1 MKKLLALTMLVAG
14 VAVISP
20 AQTPPPT
27 EYTIQLSQS
36 KLTVKPGETKSVVLA
51 LNRSKRFS
59 GYKAQLAITSVLPTG
74 LNARFD
80 PAEGRINSSTIY
92 LEASNELKPGQYQLT
107 VRCDLGRKLK
117 ATVLTVVVAEN
128 TSEVATN

>member
-1 MKKLLALTMLVAG
+1 MKKLLALMAL
-14 VAVISP
+14 AVGFAVLSP
-20 AQTPPPT
+20 AQTPPT
-27 EYTIQLSQS
+27 KEYTIQLSES
-36 KLTVKPGETKSVVLA
+36 KLTVKPGETKSVTLA
-51 LNRSKRFS
+51 LNRSKRFA

-74 LNARFD
+74 LTARLD
-80 PAEGRINSSTIY
+80 PAEGRINSSVIY

-128 TSEVATN
+128 TSAIATN